1 MKILRERRKARS
13 MTLMK
18 AADEVGIHFSSLS
31 RIERG
36 QQMPSPRVAKRIAA
50 VYGISLDDLY
60 GQAA

>member
-1 MKILRERRKARS
+1 MKILRENRKAKR
-13 MTLMK
+13 MTLEQ
-18 AADEVGIHFSSLS
+18 AAEEVGIHISSLS

-36 QQMPSPRVAKRIAA
+36 QQLPSPKVAKRIAA

>member
-1 MKILRERRKARS
+1 MKILRERRKAQS